1 MRIPLQPS
9 VLALMS
15 FSRSAP
21 MECPCPGGWLKIW
34 SVGFTYCTVTHRSPA
49 DNDIDLWI
57 TVTALGPLLSGHL
70 ASYEYVTGSL
80 QAFFK
85 ISLLELFGT
94 SVLNRKR
101 LMTQSHLYSSIK
113 KLYQYIS
120 LAGRSIHQDLN
131 LVKERRG
138 GLMVPGSLHFALCAE
153 LARHRTDPIPSSG
166 KLRSRNREKEESCPS
181 ALSLSPAQNSVLS
194 FHILAEI
201 SPHVATGRL
210 ISVSCGAKAFV
221 PALLVTLGG

>member
-49 DNDIDLWI
+49 DNDTDLWI

-94 SVLNRKR
+94 SVLNRDSWLRAIYIPALKNFTSTFLWQAGAFTKTWTWSR
-101 LMTQSHLYSSIK
+101 REGEAWWSLVPFTLPFVLNWQGTEQTPSHLVASWGPGT
-113 KLYQYIS
+113 
-120 LAGRSIHQDLN
+120 GR
-131 LVKERRG
+131 RRKA
-138 GLMVPGSLHFALCAE
+138 ALQPFPC
-153 LARHRTDPIPSSG
+153 LL
-166 KLRSRNREKEESCPS
+166 LRI
-181 ALSLSPAQNSVLS
+181 LS
-194 FHILAEI
+194 FHSI
-201 SPHVATGRL
+201 SWLRSLPMWL
-210 ISVSCGAKAFV
+210 Q
-221 PALLVTLGG
+221 GG